1 MGGGG
6 EGEGEG
12 EAPQVKPS
20 PSSLAH
26 WEGPQ
31 CLLEQEETEGH
42 SADFHIFLP
51 VTDACLSLSKTHTHA
66 HLSVHKRTTD
76 KSADGFKDTI

>member
-1 MGGGG
+1 MENSGDQREQPPPSGMFRDAAKGGVGGG
-6 EGEGEG
+6 EGV
-12 EAPQVKPS
+12 APQVKPP

-42 SADFHIFLP
+42 SADLHVFLP
-51 VTDACLSLSKTHTHA
+51 V
-66 HLSVHKRTTD
+66 
-76 KSADGFKDTI
+76 